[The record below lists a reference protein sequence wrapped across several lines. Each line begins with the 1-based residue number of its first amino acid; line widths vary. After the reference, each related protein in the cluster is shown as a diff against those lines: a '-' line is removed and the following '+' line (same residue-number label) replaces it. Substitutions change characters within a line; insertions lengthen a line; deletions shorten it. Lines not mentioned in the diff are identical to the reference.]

1 MSLFRNFAIGLRS
14 LFRKKQ
20 VDRELD
26 DELRVYQEMATD
38 EKMKQGMSR
47 KDALREV
54 RLERGSL
61 EVTKELVRSGGW
73 EFFVE
78 TCWQD
83 LHYSVRMLRK
93 SPGFAAVAVLTL
105 ALGIG
110 ANTTIFSVMN
120 ATLLRTLPFPKPDS
134 LVLVWETF
142 GKGPNNINIVS
153 APNFWDFKRQSQSFE
168 DMAIFDSAGRGY
180 NLSATGNN
188 QEPEQVS
195 GLRVSA
201 GFFSVLDVKPLLGRT
216 FLPEEELPGKDHE
229 VVLSYRLWERGYGGD
244 PQLLGRTIK
253 IDGEDF
259 TVVGVMPRE
268 FHWQFWSKA
277 RQLWVPVGY
286 NKTDYG
292 RDENSF
298 IAIARLK
305 AGVTVAQ
312 ARTEMETIAG
322 RLAQHYPTEDAGM
335 GATVTPLPEFEMGS
349 LKTAMTALMGAVGFV
364 LLIACANVANLLL
377 ARGAARQKE
386 FAIRRALGAPG
397 FRVVRQ
403 LLTESLLLAVLGGAA
418 ALPLTAWGNG
428 LLFHFF
434 QLDNLNLP
442 LREIESVA
450 IDGRVF
456 GFTLVVC
463 LLAGVLFGLAPA
475 INTLRGK
482 VNEPLKEGG
491 RGSTEGGRSRL
502 RNALVASEVALALV
516 LLCGAGLMIESMARL
531 LGVDPGLNPKNVLTM
546 QMSVPQEELYNGP
559 PGLPRFCQDLESHV
573 GAVPGIVSVGAVAHL
588 PFEGDAGRGFQIEGQ
603 PPAEPGHLPGAGY
616 SVACPNYFRTMG
628 IPLLKGREFTHQDTL
643 GSAGVIVINE
653 TMAHTFWPKEDPVGR
668 AIRLGDSNGARL
680 TVVGVVGDV
689 RYRGLDEPVRRQFFR
704 PYTQAGWPVMGIV
717 VRTIGTPSAFTVP
730 IKKALAEVLPDRP
743 VSQVEIMEEIVRN
756 STGSRRF
763 PMLLLSGFA
772 LLALVLAA
780 VGIAGVAN
788 YSVAQRTQEIGIRV
802 ALGARSND
810 VLRLVL
816 RGSMNWVLLG
826 ILLGIPGSIGV
837 TRLLSGL
844 LYGVRPT
851 DPAVLGAVSVLLTG
865 VALLASYI
873 PARRAMRVDPMIA
886 LRYE

>member
-616 SVACPNYFRTMG
+616 SVACPNYFRAMG

-668 AIRLGDSNGARL
+668 AIRLGDSNARL